1 MYQLIQPANLSY
13 HSPNIY
19 IYIFVQKSIFKLDTY
34 AYMENC
40 TQEETELL
48 SSQLFV
54 WSALRSLFQA
64 NKPLCSV
71 LGVST
76 VKKTMKYCCFNLYI
90 RCLYWYLQKKHC
102 PWVRGV
108 QRLNFSTKHPP
119 VSQPVV
125 TSSNMSVPT
134 ANRED
139 WTLQWFYTAGKN
151 EAVSHLPKYIFA
163 ALVVL
168 FNWGCSFN
176 AKMSFYYVYLKYRG
190 FNLWWL
196 GNWTFER
203 CVFRFKFHKLDIFI
217 LSEPYKVFFSLVEK
231 SLSVKPFDSII
242 VTATN
247 TILHMPLCQPLTK

>member
-1 MYQLIQPANLSY
+1 
-13 HSPNIY
+13 
-19 IYIFVQKSIFKLDTY
+19 
-34 AYMENC
+34 MENC

-54 WSALRSLFQA
+54 WSVLRSLFQA

-76 VKKTMKYCCFNLYI
+76 VKKTMKYCRFNLYI

-151 EAVSHLPKYIFA
+151 EAVSHLRKYIFA

-176 AKMSFYYVYLKYRG
+176 AKMSFDYVSLKYRG
-190 FNLWWL
+190 FCGGLFCSGWWRLKVVFL
-196 GNWTFER
+196 GLSFTNWTFSY
-203 CVFRFKFHKLDIFI
+203 CQNVTKYFFHYQNLMLGKRSHNINL
-217 LSEPYKVFFSLVEK
+217 LAGYVLKYGGK
-231 SLSVKPFDSII
+231 RM
-242 VTATN
+242 
-247 TILHMPLCQPLTK
+247 TI